1 MLENVLCLLMV
12 LFGITIT
19 AYVIGMAILLHIDSE
34 EENNEK

>member
-12 LFGITIT
+12 LFGITTT
-19 AYVIGMAILLHIDSE
+19 AYAIGMAILLHIDSK